1 MALLL
6 SAAALV
12 GGAIAFGSPML
23 LAGAAVLA
31 VALGA
36 TATRITHSEL
46 MVSRRDSYG
55 SQARQAQAY
64 AALSELR
71 AEENSRFVEG
81 MTASLAR
88 KDTALG
94 QIEDAL
100 CAAQRRAADAT
111 RTARAESE
119 LAALAE
125 AEGQSLA
132 RRVEDAE
139 QRAAEAIVRVAELE
153 QERDLLRAELDAW
166 QVVGSQPFRKHA

>member
-12 GGAIAFGSPML
+12 GGALAFGSPML

-46 MVSRRDSYG
+46 MVSRRAAYG

-64 AALSELR
+64 AALTELR

-81 MTASLAR
+81 MTITLAR

-94 QIEDAL
+94 QIEEAL

-111 RTARAESE
+111 RKARAESE
-119 LAALAE
+119 RAALAE
-125 AEGQSLA
+125 AEGQAYA

-139 QRAAEAIVRVAELE
+139 GRAAEAIVRVAELE